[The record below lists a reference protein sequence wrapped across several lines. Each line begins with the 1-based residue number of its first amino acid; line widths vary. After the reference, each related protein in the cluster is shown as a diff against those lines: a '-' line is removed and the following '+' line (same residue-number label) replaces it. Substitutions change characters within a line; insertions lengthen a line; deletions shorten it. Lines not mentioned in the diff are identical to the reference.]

1 MAHTYTHT
9 HTLPNRLHCRQAPG
23 LRTAHTHTHTHTYT
37 QKPLAQSP
45 RHRVE
50 NGIHTLTHTHKHTHK
65 LVAQ

>member
-1 MAHTYTHT
+1 MAHTQTHKPVA
-9 HTLPNRLHCRQAPG
+9 LSPG
-23 LRTAHTHTHTHTYT
+23 HGSENSTHTHTHTYT